1 MYTDSIENILINNQ
15 QGIITEQDIKKSID
29 NYSLSLPD
37 PSELYN
43 SKNFLFTGL
52 LRYIYKHN
60 IKYIVPDSIR
70 YDYELYNNIFF
81 SIYLPL
87 CYKFNR
93 VPSIN
98 NFCNHLLNIDIS
110 YIYDLKTG
118 SYRNEQGTKVNINTL
133 SIIRKWDEKCNGDL
147 SDYIVHTSSIGGIF
161 RAKTKGFRENDTIKI
176 ELRDNPVLDLKQ
188 IQSAIDIDIPV
199 LPNNND
205 V

>member
-1 MYTDSIENILINNQ
+1 MHTEIENVLINNEC
-15 QGIITEQDIKKSID
+15 GIITEKDIEKSI
-29 NYSLSLPD
+29 NEYSLSLQD
-37 PSELYN
+37 PNELYN
-43 SKNFLFTGL
+43 SKNMLFNGL

-60 IKYIVPDSIR
+60 IQYIIPDTYSN
-70 YDYELYNNIFF
+70 DYMLFDNIFY

-87 CYKFNR
+87 CYKYNR

-98 NFCNHLLNIDIS
+98 SFANHLLNKHIS

-118 SYRNEQGTKVNINTL
+118 SYRDISGSKVNINVLT
-133 SIIRKWDEKCNGDL
+133 IIKNWEEICNGDL

-188 IQSAIDIDIPV
+188 IQTAIDIDIPV